1 VEETLISRIF
11 TAIRDRT
18 RGQVIVMITIAIP
31 VLLLFAGL
39 AIDFGI
45 AYTDE
50 MALSRAVDA
59 AALEGMRNLSQG
71 SSVAK
76 QLATDTFNANVQALG
91 TYTTPPTFSFTQSTD
106 ASGDQIVTITGT
118 VYWQPILLS
127 LILSSPV
134 PISQTASASRAP
146 LYMSLVLDQ
155 SYSMTGNGGA
165 AALPSAVINF
175 VNQFDDT
182 ADHVAVVSFATYA
195 TTGVKMNSS
204 PPFKS
209 AVSSYVNNMGFSL
222 QNAYTFAQTGLDNG
236 LAQINSVTLPPN
248 AQKVMVFFTDGWPNM
263 VQDNLNCSS
272 RSSTRTLLNFTEC
285 DPGDQSLGLCNS
297 SFPLAVFTASG
308 GNTSCGGCTSYPS
321 YSSSDPCYPAP
332 SGMTFNSRQ
341 YGKYETPT
349 MSNISNEAFYRA
361 EASANTAQSQN
372 VTVYSIGLGSAITN
386 QTQAKSFLYQV
397 ANDPAGSSYN
407 SSLPQGQA
415 VFAPTSAQLN
425 AVFQQI
431 ASKILLRITQ

>member
-1 VEETLISRIF
+1 MISRILS
-11 TAIRDRT
+11 AIRTRP

-71 SSVAK
+71 TSVAK
-76 QLATDTFNANVQALG
+76 QLATDTFNVNVQALG
-91 TYTTPPTFSFTQSTD
+91 TYTTPPTFSFAQSTD
-106 ASGDQIVTITGT
+106 AFGNQTVTITGT

-127 LILSSPV
+127 LILTSPV

-146 LYMSLVLDQ
+146 LYMALVLDQ
-155 SYSMTGNGGA
+155 SYSMTSNGGS

-195 TTGVKMNSS
+195 TTGVKMSGS

-209 AVSSYVNNMGFSL
+209 AVSTYVNKMGFSL
-222 QNAYTFAQTGLDNG
+222 QNSYTFAQTGLDNG
-236 LAQINSVTLPPN
+236 LAQINSVTLPTN

-263 VQDNLNCSS
+263 VQDGLNCSG
-272 RSSTRTLLNFTEC
+272 STRTTLNFTQC
-285 DPGDQSLGLCNS
+285 DSGDVSLGLCNNN
-297 SFPLAVFTASG
+297 FPLAVFTTSG
-308 GNTSCGGCTSYPS
+308 GSTTCAGCTSYPS
-321 YSSSDPCYPAP
+321 YTSSDSCYPAP
-332 SGMTFNSRQ
+332 SSLNFHSQQ
-341 YGKYETPT
+341 YSKNESLS
-349 MSNISNEAFYRA
+349 MANISNEAFYRA
-361 EASANTAQSQN
+361 EASANTAQTQN

-386 QTQAKSFLYQV
+386 QAQAKAFLYQV

-425 AVFQQI
+425 TMFQQI